1 MGNQDLDAIG
11 KDVLRRAE
19 MSKVSRSLPLSR
31 KTNERFDR

>member
-19 MSKVSRSLPLSR
+19 MSKVSSVPLPLSR
-31 KTNERFDR
+31 KTN